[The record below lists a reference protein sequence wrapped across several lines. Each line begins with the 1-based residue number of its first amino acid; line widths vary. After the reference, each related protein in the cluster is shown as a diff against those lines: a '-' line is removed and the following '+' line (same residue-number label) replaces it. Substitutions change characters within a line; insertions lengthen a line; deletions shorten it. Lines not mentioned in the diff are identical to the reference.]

1 MCHEKSK
8 AIHKGTNETNAANDD
23 NDDNDMKIKR
33 LKDERGQGERIVDM
47 GQKKKRKKKKRWGKE
62 KKKTYI
68 GEQEEGNEKRVE
80 M

>member
-1 MCHEKSK
+1 MCHNKSK

-47 GQKKKRKKKKRWGKE
+47 GQKKKRKKMG
-62 KKKTYI
+62 
-68 GEQEEGNEKRVE
+68 
-80 M
+80 